1 MKDMKESITYPLSA
15 IQWEAYDEFLED
27 PKLTQHNVTVCMPFE
42 RSSAQRFLRAMQNML
57 DEQRYLH
64 IHLVRQ
70 GDDIMICE
78 DWQMPNNVHYLRMSD
93 AEWEA
98 AQPTFT
104 KPFDVFNEACVRL
117 YLVET
122 DTQCN
127 VIMESFHLFFDGIS
141 HKALWYAFE
150 EAVQGLPLF
159 KPGEGLYTDMNAI
172 RRDEDTDNIHSI
184 YVDQWDWE
192 RIITKE
198 ERNVE
203 FLKKIVRLIFQTFKL
218 TEDTLIN
225 AFPEKK
231 LQRTV
236 PDDIFFISS
245 QELEDLYP
253 DKRPKDREH
262 LITKEKGAVFI
273 TQIGKKLKSG
283 KPHDGRSPDYDDWE
297 LNGDI
302 LFWYEPLGISIE
314 LSSMGIR
321 VDEKSL
327 EKQLKEANA
336 ENRKEFLF
344 HRMLLNGELP
354 LTIGGG
360 LGQSRICMYFM
371 KTVHIGEVQSS
382 VWPEEMVQE
391 FREKGIEF
399 L

>member
-1 MKDMKESITYPLSA
+1 MSTKIIPQVYKPIFEKLEAQRAIKLIKDT
-15 IQWEAYDEFLED
+15 
-27 PKLTQHNVTVCMPFE
+27 FE
-42 RSSAQRFLRAMQNML
+42 RKLAQQLNLIRVSAPLM
-57 DEQRYLH
+57 
-64 IHLVRQ
+64 V
-70 GDDIMICE
+70 
-78 DWQMPNNVHYLRMSD
+78 PSD
-93 AEWEA
+93 TGINDLLNGYERPVE
-98 AQPTFT
+98 
-104 KPFDVFNEACVRL
+104 FDVK
-117 YLVET
+117 ET
-122 DTQCN
+122 KRNLQI
-127 VIMESFHLFFDGIS
+127 VQSLAKWKRM
-141 HKALWYAFE
+141 ALKRY
-150 EAVQGLPLF
+150 GF

-198 ERNVE
+198 ERNEE

>member
-1 MKDMKESITYPLSA
+1 MSTKIIPQVYKPIFEKLEAQRAIKLIKDT
-15 IQWEAYDEFLED
+15 
-27 PKLTQHNVTVCMPFE
+27 FE
-42 RSSAQRFLRAMQNML
+42 RKLAQQLNLIRVSAPLM
-57 DEQRYLH
+57 
-64 IHLVRQ
+64 V
-70 GDDIMICE
+70 
-78 DWQMPNNVHYLRMSD
+78 PSD
-93 AEWEA
+93 TGINDLLNGYERPVE
-98 AQPTFT
+98 
-104 KPFDVFNEACVRL
+104 FDVK
-117 YLVET
+117 ET
-122 DTQCN
+122 KRNLQI
-127 VIMESFHLFFDGIS
+127 VQSLAKWKRM
-141 HKALWYAFE
+141 ALKRY
-150 EAVQGLPLF
+150 GF

-218 TEDTLIN
+218 TEDALIN

>member
-1 MKDMKESITYPLSA
+1 MSTKIIPQVYKPIFEKLEAQRAIKLIKDT
-15 IQWEAYDEFLED
+15 
-27 PKLTQHNVTVCMPFE
+27 FE
-42 RSSAQRFLRAMQNML
+42 RKLAQQLNLIRVSAPLM
-57 DEQRYLH
+57 
-64 IHLVRQ
+64 V
-70 GDDIMICE
+70 
-78 DWQMPNNVHYLRMSD
+78 PSD
-93 AEWEA
+93 TGINDLLNGYERPVE
-98 AQPTFT
+98 
-104 KPFDVFNEACVRL
+104 FDVK
-117 YLVET
+117 ET
-122 DTQCN
+122 KRNLQI
-127 VIMESFHLFFDGIS
+127 VQSLAKWKRM
-141 HKALWYAFE
+141 ALKRY
-150 EAVQGLPLF
+150 GF

-218 TEDTLIN
+218 TEDALIN

-253 DKRPKDREH
+253 DKRPKEREH

>member
-1 MKDMKESITYPLSA
+1 MSTKIIPQVYKPIFEKLEAQRAIKLIKDT
-15 IQWEAYDEFLED
+15 
-27 PKLTQHNVTVCMPFE
+27 FE
-42 RSSAQRFLRAMQNML
+42 RKLAQQLNLIRVSAPLM
-57 DEQRYLH
+57 
-64 IHLVRQ
+64 V
-70 GDDIMICE
+70 
-78 DWQMPNNVHYLRMSD
+78 PSD
-93 AEWEA
+93 TGINDLLNGYERPVE
-98 AQPTFT
+98 
-104 KPFDVFNEACVRL
+104 FDVK
-117 YLVET
+117 ET
-122 DTQCN
+122 KRNLQI
-127 VIMESFHLFFDGIS
+127 VQSLAKWKRM
-141 HKALWYAFE
+141 ALKRY
-150 EAVQGLPLF
+150 GF

-218 TEDTLIN
+218 TEDALIN

-344 HRMLLNGELP
+344 HKMLLNGELP

>member
-1 MKDMKESITYPLSA
+1 MSAKILPEVYHPIFPGIEAQKAIKLIKDT
-15 IQWEAYDEFLED
+15 
-27 PKLTQHNVTVCMPFE
+27 FE
-42 RSSAQRFLRAMQNML
+42 RRLAENLNLTRVSASLMVPSDTGVNDLLNGYERPVEFEVKETKRKLQIVQSLAKWKRIALK
-57 DEQRYLH
+57 RY
-64 IHLVRQ
+64 
-70 GDDIMICE
+70 G
-78 DWQMPNNVHYLRMSD
+78 
-93 AEWEA
+93 
-98 AQPTFT
+98 
-104 KPFDVFNEACVRL
+104 
-117 YLVET
+117 
-122 DTQCN
+122 
-127 VIMESFHLFFDGIS
+127 
-141 HKALWYAFE
+141 
-150 EAVQGLPLF
+150 F

-172 RRDEDTDNIHSI
+172 RRDEDTDNLHSI

-192 RIITKE
+192 KIITKE
-198 ERNVE
+198 ERNE
-203 FLKKIVRLIFQTFKL
+203 EYLKKVVRDIFQVFKK
-218 TEDTLIN
+218 TEDVLFE
-225 AFPEKK
+225 AFPDKK
-231 LQRTV
+231 LKRTV
-236 PDDIFFISS
+236 PNDIFFISS

-302 LFWYEPLGISIE
+302 LLWYEPLGISIE

-321 VDEKSL
+321 VDQKSL
-327 EKQLKEANA
+327 EKQLKEAGA
-336 ENRKEFLF
+336 ENRKELLY
-344 HRMLLNGELP
+344 HKMLLNGELP